1 MEMMSVT
8 EIGRIRTPRREANIL
23 CVRMT
28 NGNQSRNFPPVVKR
42 ENPAADKLWLV
53 LHLGALRHEN
63 SKVAHVVS
71 WSYTWIDSF
80 PAKKEDNLS
89 LWLDCVISVSCIPK
103 IKNGSKSIYRLALKK
118 PRVAKL
124 KLKCLKFSL
133 QLQIE
138 ERCAELILSDDKLR
152 DVCQRLLV
160 ELNRGL
166 NKDTNKEA
174 TVKCFPTYVRELP
187 NGEGKLK
194 ILLLKTF
201 RLLFYSIGY
210 S

>member
-1 MEMMSVT
+1 MNRFVPCQK
-8 EIGRIRTPRREANIL
+8 GRQFISLIRLRHFSIL
-23 CVRMT
+23 YSKD
-28 NGNQSRNFPPVVKR
+28 QKR
-42 ENPAADKLWLV
+42 FEEYIP
-53 LHLGALRHEN
+53 ALR
-63 SKVAHVVS
+63 
-71 WSYTWIDSF
+71 
-80 PAKKEDNLS
+80 
-89 LWLDCVISVSCIPK
+89 
-103 IKNGSKSIYRLALKK
+103 K